1 MTMELFGFTG
11 IEIAVIIISIAN
23 IGVLLG
29 LLYIYI
35 RSYRQIKIGFTTGI
49 ILFAAILLLRNIFDI
64 TYLIMTGNMLNN
76 SHDLTKD
83 IIGGIIQFIALT
95 ILLKITWDY

>member
-1 MTMELFGFTG
+1 MTIELFKFTG

-76 SHDLTKD
+76 SHDLTRD

>member
-1 MTMELFGFTG
+1 MTIELFGFTG

-35 RSYRQIKIGFTTGI
+35 GSYRQIKIGFTTGI

>member
-1 MTMELFGFTG
+1 MELFGFTG

>member
-1 MTMELFGFTG
+1 MTIGLLGLTG
-11 IEIAVIIISIAN
+11 IEIAAIIVGIAN

-35 RSYRQIKIGFTTGI
+35 NSYKQIKIGFTIGI
-49 ILFAAILLLRNIFDI
+49 ILFAAILLLKNIFDI
-64 TYLIMTGNMLNN
+64 TYLIMTGNMLNHG
-76 SHDLTKD
+76 HDLTKD
-83 IIGGIIQFIALT
+83 IIGGIIQFIALI

>member
-1 MTMELFGFTG
+1 MTIELFGFTG

-35 RSYRQIKIGFTTGI
+35 RSYQQIKIGFTTGI